1 MNNFEVKEE
10 EVIGREPPEGRAQG
24 ERLRG
29 LVISSASSSI
39 TRIFI
44 PLVRKLQSVF
54 WSSHKHVREHQRQLE
69 QNTTI
74 QLSDDEYLPSPILF
88 PPVRA

>member
-29 LVISSASSSI
+29 LERLICLLIHHKDLHSSS
-39 TRIFI
+39 
-44 PLVRKLQSVF
+44 S
-54 WSSHKHVREHQRQLE
+54 
-69 QNTTI
+69 
-74 QLSDDEYLPSPILF
+74 
-88 PPVRA
+88 